1 MPLTWRAPVT
11 FDASTTAAMLRD
23 GLDTLGYRYSKKQG
37 ERAFGETVSLD
48 LHNKGVTAWRFF
60 VEHPGKFVLETYDT
74 KPRPRSV
81 LAFLE
86 VHGIREED
94 EPALRKLLRRFV
106 DEAPRQPWSFGY
118 VQRMSI
124 GPFSGAYR
132 DARRA
137 WKPVAA
143 DQPLDLEVPDA

>member
-1 MPLTWRAPVT
+1 MALTWRAPVT
-11 FDASTTAAMLRD
+11 FDAATTAAMLRD
-23 GLDTLGYRYSKKQG
+23 GLDALAYRYTKKQG
-37 ERAFGETVSLD
+37 ERSFADTVNLD
-48 LHNKGVTAWRFF
+48 MHAKGTPAWRFF
-60 VEHPGKFVLETYDT
+60 VEHPGRFVLETYDT

-86 VHGIREED
+86 VHGVTAED

-106 DEAPRQPWSFGY
+106 DEAPRPPWSFAY
-118 VQRMSI
+118 AQRMSI

-137 WKPVAA
+137 WKPVLA
-143 DQPLDLEVPDA
+143 DEPLAFEEVA

>member
-11 FDASTTAAMLRD
+11 FDAPTVAAMLRD
-23 GLDTLGYRYSKKQG
+23 GLDALGYRYSKKQG
-37 ERAFGETVSLD
+37 ERAFGDTVSLD
-48 LHNKGVTAWRFF
+48 LHERGTPAWRFF
-60 VEHPGKFVLETYDT
+60 VEHPARFVLETYDT

-86 VHGIREED
+86 VHGLRGED

-106 DEAPRQPWSFGY
+106 DEAPRPPWSFTY
-118 VQRMSI
+118 HQRMSI

-137 WKPVAA
+137 WRPVPA
-143 DQPLDLEVPDA
+143 DEPLALDEAV